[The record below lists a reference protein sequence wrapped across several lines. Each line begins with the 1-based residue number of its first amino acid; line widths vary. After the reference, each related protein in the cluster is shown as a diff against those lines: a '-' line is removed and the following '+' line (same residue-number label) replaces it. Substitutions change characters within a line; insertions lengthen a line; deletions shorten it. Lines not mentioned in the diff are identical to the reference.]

1 MLAIFLE
8 VYHQLVY
15 ILQMS
20 NITENICIIE
30 ILCEVFILCEVYIE
44 KNKYSLC
51 CEPTK
56 CAEYIIK
63 RNENN
68 QQKKIIMLLVRE

>member
-1 MLAIFLE
+1 MHNSNSLWRF
-8 VYHQLVY
+8 Y
-15 ILQMS
+15 IMW
-20 NITENICIIE
+20 N
-30 ILCEVFILCEVYIE
+30 VHR

-56 CAEYIIK
+56 CAEHVIK

-68 QQKKIIMLLVRE
+68 QQTKITVVS

>member
-1 MLAIFLE
+1 MNA
-8 VYHQLVY
+8 HY
-15 ILQMS
+15 ISWSLSS
-20 NITENICIIE
+20 NILHFTDVKCNWECMHNSNS
-30 ILCEVFILCEVYIE
+30 LWSFYIMWYVHR

-56 CAEYIIK
+56 CAEHVIK

-68 QQKKIIMLLVRE
+68 QQTKIAVIS